1 MNVKD
6 SYIHGSDTLIKNL
19 VFENHDNKR
28 CLKITWAQ
36 EGKND
41 TWIEVGTVDGLST
54 SVTKNFVYAGPDGST
69 GHTANAA
76 PTFRKLVAA
85 DIPNLSA
92 KYLPL
97 AGGTMTG
104 DITMNG
110 MGTNLNWNVDYL
122 NEWAGDFIIYNQ
134 HNSSSGNLVKVFH
147 LGGYGNANGFEY
159 AYIGT
164 ANYNGNNLRFNKN
177 GTITIGSGTIWHS
190 NNDGSGSG
198 LDADLLDGQ
207 HSRSY
212 LPYTVYNYEKG
223 CLVKTD
229 IPTSSNT
236 MVTFIIKGNS
246 YDSNSI
252 FTTGE
257 FYNYKDDDRILSSR
271 AQHHGYNFGNITV
284 FCYNGYVYMWF
295 KQSSSFQS
303 FVVTVYGTT
312 DSLNNINRVT
322 SITNADLPTTGITRK
337 VEITPKISLN
347 SSNYTAYTV
356 KKDGTGASGTW
367 NISITG
373 KATNAANVAIGTK
386 NDNVNY
392 YLPFVSNTSGNLP
405 LYVDNTDTGTLTYNP
420 STGTLTTT
428 KFKGALEGNANTAT
442 TATNAT
448 KIAVTADN
456 TATEQYLV
464 FVNGTSGN
472 LAAHI
477 DNAATGILKYQPSTG
492 TLSYQVANIGGNAS
506 VGGNL
511 TVTGN
516 TTINGNTTL
525 GDSANDSVTIN
536 ASLNVA
542 SMSQADNAIARPI
555 WFSYAANTNGYT
567 VGRPVY
573 HASFTYNPN
582 TGTVVATKFSGALSG
597 NATTASNLNTTQRGY
612 LYQNAGSTTSGTGTV
627 ATTSGKIGVPIQ
639 FYGSQV
645 NYTLNQ
651 NLFYATV
658 TNNAIT
664 ANTIY
669 LDDNIK
675 SKTFVKAS
683 NTAPSGVTSTTV
695 QGSSSGGSTGVI
707 YTAGAGINIAG
718 STISTNTWT
727 GTESN
732 FKQLSNPSSYDVIY
746 IIED

>member
-54 SVTKNFVYAGPDGST
+54 SVTKNFVYAGPDGSS
-69 GHTANAA
+69 GHTANAV

-85 DIPNLSA
+85 DIPSLTKDKISNFGS
-92 KYLPL
+92 YF
-97 AGGTMTG
+97 TG
-104 DITMNG
+104 I
-110 MGTNLNWNVDYL
+110 
-122 NEWAGDFIIYNQ
+122 
-134 HNSSSGNLVKVFH
+134 
-147 LGGYGNANGFEY
+147 
-159 AYIGT
+159 
-164 ANYNGNNLRFNKN
+164 
-177 GTITIGSGTIWHS
+177 
-190 NNDGSGSG
+190 
-198 LDADLLDGQ
+198 
-207 HSRSY
+207 
-212 LPYTVYNYEKG
+212 
-223 CLVKTD
+223 
-229 IPTSSNT
+229 SNT
-236 MVTFIIKGNS
+236 DDTTNHANQVK
-246 YDSNSI
+246 
-252 FTTGE
+252 FTVG
-257 FYNYKDDDRILSSR
+257 
-271 AQHHGYNFGNITV
+271 
-284 FCYNGYVYMWF
+284 
-295 KQSSSFQS
+295 
-303 FVVTVYGTT
+303 
-312 DSLNNINRVT
+312 
-322 SITNADLPTTGITRK
+322 
-337 VEITPKISLN
+337 
-347 SSNYTAYTV
+347 
-356 KKDGTGASGTW
+356 GASTTPVYYTIPYATKASSAD
-367 NISITG
+367 N
-373 KATNAANVAIGTK
+373 ATNAAKVAIGTK

-405 LYVDNTDTGTLTYNP
+405 LYVDNTNTGTLTYNP

-477 DNAATGILKYQPSTG
+477 DNAATGVLKYQPSTG
-492 TLSYQVANIGGNAS
+492 TLSYQVASIGGNAS

-516 TTINGNTTL
+516 TTISGNTTL
-525 GDSANDSVTIN
+525 GDAATDSVTIN
-536 ASLNVA
+536 AYLNVA
-542 SMSQADNAIARPI
+542 SITPATSAIARPI
-555 WFSYAANTNGYT
+555 WFSYAADANGYT

-582 TGTVVATKFSGALSG
+582 TGTVAATKFSGALSG
-597 NATTASNLNTTQRGY
+597 NATTASNINTTQRGY
-612 LYQNAGSTTSGTGTV
+612 LYQTANTTTLGTGTV

-658 TNNAIT
+658 TSNAIT

>member
-54 SVTKNFVYAGPDGST
+54 SVTKNFVYAGPDGSS

-92 KYLPL
+92 TYLPL

-104 DITMNG
+104 PIILTSGSTNAAFDKTALSFISKS
-110 MGTNLNWNVDYL
+110 GT
-122 NEWAGDFIIYNQ
+122 EQAR
-134 HNSSSGNLVKVFH
+134 
-147 LGGYGNANGFEY
+147 
-159 AYIGT
+159 IGT
-164 ANYNGNNLRFNKN
+164 DSNNCLGLYSK
-177 GTITIGSGTIWHS
+177 GTIYIRPNHPFTTHNTNGIIMSSTQFTYNTYKVWHEG
-190 NNDGSGSG
+190 NDGTSSG
-198 LDADLLDGQ
+198 LDADLLDGF
-207 HSRSY
+207 HSGRY
-212 LPYTVYNYEKG
+212 LPYTIYNYDKG

-236 MVTFIIKGNS
+236 MVTFRIEGNT
-246 YDSNSI
+246 YGYNSI

-257 FYNYKDDDRILSSR
+257 FYNYKESNSILQSK

-284 FCYNGYVYMWF
+284 FCYNGYVYIWF
-295 KQSSSFQS
+295 KQTSNFQS
-303 FVVTVYGTT
+303 FIVTVYGTNEG
-312 DSLNNINRVT
+312 SNNINRVT
-322 SITNADLPTTGITRK
+322 SITNAALPTTGITRK

-347 SSNYTAYTV
+347 SSNYTSYTV

-367 NISITG
+367 NINIKGNAAT
-373 KATNAANVAIGTK
+373 ATNTTNVAIGTK

-405 LYVDNTDTGTLTYNP
+405 LYVDNTNTGTLTYNP

-448 KIAVTADN
+448 KIVVTADN

-477 DNAATGILKYQPSTG
+477 DNAATGVLKYQPSTG
-492 TLSYQVANIGGNAS
+492 TLSYQIASIGGNAS

-516 TTINGNTTL
+516 TTISGNTTL
-525 GDSANDSVTIN
+525 GDAATDSVTIN
-536 ASLNVA
+536 AYLNVA
-542 SMSQADNAIARPI
+542 SIAAATSAIARPI
-555 WFSYAANTNGYT
+555 WFSYAADANGYT
-567 VGRPVY
+567 VGRPAY

-582 TGTVVATKFSGALSG
+582 TGTVAATKFSGALSG
-597 NATTASNLNTTQRGY
+597 NATTASNLNTAQRGY
-612 LYQNAGSTTSGTGTV
+612 LYQTANTTTLGTGTV

-695 QGSSSGGSTGVI
+695 QGSTSGGSTGVI
-707 YTAGAGINIAG
+707 YTAGNGINISG